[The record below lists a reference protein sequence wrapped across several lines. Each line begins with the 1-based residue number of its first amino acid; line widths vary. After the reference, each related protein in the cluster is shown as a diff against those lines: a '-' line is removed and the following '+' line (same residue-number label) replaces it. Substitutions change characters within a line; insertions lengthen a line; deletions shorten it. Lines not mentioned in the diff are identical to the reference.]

1 MTGENRTLIVVFGA
15 AVRADGSP
23 SPTLARRIGYAAA
36 AAEWDP
42 AADLFCSGAVGRAGP
57 SEASVMGRLLAGS
70 VAPDRLHLDE
80 ASVDTLQTVRA
91 AVRFFRAHGYRRCLS
106 CTDSYHQPRVRM
118 LFRLYGIDCRAIPLP
133 SRGPRR
139 LRVKQRFREA
149 AALPY
154 DLVAGLGAV
163 IKDRR

>member
-1 MTGENRTLIVVFGA
+1 M
-15 AVRADGSP
+15 
-23 SPTLARRIGYAAA
+23 AR
-36 AAEWDP
+36 
-42 AADLFCSGAVGRAGP
+42 
-57 SEASVMGRLLAGS
+57 MLAGS
-70 VAPDRLHLDE
+70 VDPTRLHLDE
-80 ASVDTLQTVRA
+80 ESVDTLQTVRA

-118 LFRLYGIDCRAIPLP
+118 LFRLYGIDCRPIPLP
-133 SRGPRR
+133 RRGPRR
-139 LRVKQRFREA
+139 LRLKQLVREA